1 MAGPNIPSDVSTPA
15 YVIDVA
21 KLRANLETATRV
33 REESGAKV
41 LLATKAFAM
50 PAVFPVMAGYLD
62 GTTASGLFE
71 ARLAKETFAPGDASK
86 EVHVYSPAYTD
97 EEFAALEGVADHVY
111 FNSAKQLTKYGA
123 AAKGRGQHVALRI
136 NPGFS
141 NATLGG
147 DLYDPCAP
155 GSRFGEVAGE
165 LPRVDWDLVDTLH
178 AHALCE
184 SMADGSVGLIE
195 KIADEF
201 GDYVRRVSAVNF
213 GGGHFLNKPGYDVDE
228 LIDALKAFQDRFGVQ
243 AYIEPGGGLVVDAG
257 YMVSSVVDTHRN
269 EMDLAIMDAS
279 ASCHMPDVL
288 EVPYTPRIIG
298 AGEPGEKSHDVVLGG
313 KTCMTGDVIGS
324 YSFDAPLKPGDRLIF
339 EDMAQYS
346 FVKNNTFNG
355 APLPDLAVLWEDGRY
370 EVVKRFCYEDFAG
383 RLG

>member
-1 MAGPNIPSDVSTPA
+1 MPKRLPSDIRTPA

-21 KLRANLETATRV
+21 KLRANLETAVRV
-33 REESGAKV
+33 REQSGAKV
-41 LLATKAFAM
+41 LLATKAFAL
-50 PAVFPVMAGYLD
+50 PAVFPVMAEYLD

-71 ARLAKETFAPGDASK
+71 ALLAKETFAPSDASK

-97 EEFAALEGVADHVY
+97 EEFAALGGVADHVY
-111 FNSAKQLTKYGA
+111 FNSARQLAKFGA
-123 AAKGRGQHVALRI
+123 AAKARGQHVALRI

-165 LPRVDWDLVDTLH
+165 LASVDWSGVDTLH

-184 SMADGSVGLIE
+184 SMADGSAGLIE
-195 KIADEF
+195 KIAGDF
-201 GDYVRRVSAVNF
+201 GDYVKQVSSVNF
-213 GGGHFLNKPGYDVDE
+213 GGGHFLNKPGYDVQT
-228 LIDALKAFQDRFGVQ
+228 LIDALKAFQDHFGVQ
-243 AYIEPGGGLVVDAG
+243 AYVEPGGGLVVDAG
-257 YMVSSVVDTHRN
+257 WMVSTVVDTHRN
-269 EMDLAIMDAS
+269 AVDLAIMDAS

-288 EVPYTPRIIG
+288 EVPYTPRIVG
-298 AGEPGEKSHDVVLGG
+298 AAAPGEKAHDVVLGG
-313 KTCMTGDVIGS
+313 KTCMTGDVIGT
-324 YSFDAPLKPGDRLIF
+324 YSFDEKLKPGDRVVF

-355 APLPDLAVLWEDGRY
+355 APLPDLGILWEDGRY